1 MLALQIDDDDDDDDY
16 DDVTNQM
23 DPVRGERRGRW
34 WKVVQAARC
43 DAVTPCFVRTSSRT
57 ECRYR
62 HAGRWGRQHRPGRR
76 CVQQLVFSI

>member
-34 WKVVQAARC
+34 
-43 DAVTPCFVRTSSRT
+43 
-57 ECRYR
+57 
-62 HAGRWGRQHRPGRR
+62 
-76 CVQQLVFSI
+76 